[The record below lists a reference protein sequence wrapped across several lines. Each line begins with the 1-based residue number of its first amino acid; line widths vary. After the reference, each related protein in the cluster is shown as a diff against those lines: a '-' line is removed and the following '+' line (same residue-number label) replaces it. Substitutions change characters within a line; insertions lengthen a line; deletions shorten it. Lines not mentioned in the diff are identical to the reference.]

1 MHWSIYTMEPFLG
14 FIGITFLGGALFRWL
29 RHRTWRI
36 TLFVIIFLAFA
47 RTAIRTS
54 PVRDTQAGLFV
65 MAGLIILPL
74 VGAYLIGVVMRSRL
88 ARAIK
93 GGAIL
98 LSKNV
103 DALAEVAEQ
112 HGDASPRK

>member
-1 MHWSIYTMEPFLG
+1 MEAFLALV
-14 FIGITFLGGALFRWL
+14 GITFGGGALFRWL
-29 RHRTWRI
+29 RHKTWRI
-36 TLFVIIFLAFA
+36 TLFVVVFLAFA

-54 PVRDTQAGLFV
+54 PLHDPLIGWCV
-65 MAGLIILPL
+65 MAGLIVLSLI
-74 VGAYLIGVVMRSRL
+74 GAYLIGVVMRSRV
-88 ARAIK
+88 ARAVK

-112 HGDASPRK
+112 QSNATKQK